1 MKFITDLI
9 DRISKKK
16 TPDQFLTEVKC
27 AELELKKEKA
37 RLEIESKKSR
47 NELNAAISQAAKAQ
61 REGDAIGIKEHAAE
75 IKSARLFAGQIT
87 RERLMNIKSLSLMK
101 MAGRKINLTLRKKAD
116 GKNSIQQVIDLLK
129 DDKLQKLLNNYEI
142 SVENF
147 EQELEIMMGEN
158 EISLTST
165 PVTEVSG
172 EEEALIEQLVI
183 AQEKGDEKRVAQIMA
198 RLHGE
203 NLQTLDLGD
212 KV

>member
-1 MKFITDLI
+1 
-9 DRISKKK
+9 
-16 TPDQFLTEVKC
+16 
-27 AELELKKEKA
+27 
-37 RLEIESKKSR
+37 
-47 NELNAAISQAAKAQ
+47 
-61 REGDAIGIKEHAAE
+61 
-75 IKSARLFAGQIT
+75 
-87 RERLMNIKSLSLMK
+87 